1 MEGKDGQ
8 ELVGTGRVRL
18 ASTAKM
24 RDRWTYIIQDPY
36 ESLVDERS
44 LPMPSI
50 FIDEEAALPL
60 LARMK
65 QQRQLSKSMNPRS
78 NSTSRGSTDVQ
89 ATSFPVSNIDG
100 KITYHSEDI
109 ASHEDPINV
118 SSFPFSISFFD
129 SLTIFNALMQ
139 FFFLSLS
146 LFCLIS

>member
-1 MEGKDGQ
+1 MECKAGQ
-8 ELVGTGRVRL
+8 ELVGTGRIRL

-65 QQRQLSKSMNPRS
+65 QQRELSKSMNPRS
-78 NSTSRGSTDVQ
+78 NSTTRGSTDVQ
-89 ATSFPVSNIDG
+89 ATALPVSSIDG
-100 KITYHSEDI
+100 KVTYHSEDI
-109 ASHEDPINV
+109 ASHEDPVNV
-118 SSFPFSISFFD
+118 SSIPIWISFFD
-129 SLTIFNALMQ
+129 YLI
-139 FFFLSLS
+139 FFFFSKN
-146 LFCLIS
+146 